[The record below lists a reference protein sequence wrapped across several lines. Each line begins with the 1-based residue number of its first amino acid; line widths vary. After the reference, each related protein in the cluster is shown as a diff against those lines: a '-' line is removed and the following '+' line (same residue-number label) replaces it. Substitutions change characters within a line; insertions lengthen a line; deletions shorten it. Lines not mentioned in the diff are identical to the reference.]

1 MTLDYDV
8 IVKHQRGWSSAE
20 VARLVK
26 EFADS
31 GKRFAEVVGWEE
43 HYCSSDSARN
53 AFALVLKRLEFV
65 PYIRVSLTGQK
76 LYLIRE

>member
-8 IVKHQRGWSSAE
+8 IVKHQRGWSS
-20 VARLVK
+20 
-26 EFADS
+26 
-31 GKRFAEVVGWEE
+31 AEVVGWEE

-53 AFALVLKRLEFV
+53 AFALALKRFEFV
-65 PYIRVSLTGQK
+65 PYIRASLTGQK